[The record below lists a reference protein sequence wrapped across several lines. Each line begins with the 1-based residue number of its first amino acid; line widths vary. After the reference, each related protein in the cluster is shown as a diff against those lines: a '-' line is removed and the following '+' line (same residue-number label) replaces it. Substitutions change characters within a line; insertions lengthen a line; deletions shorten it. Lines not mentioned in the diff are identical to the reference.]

1 MWSSLSRCAPKIIS
15 RRTIR
20 SFSKEI
26 APINQAAAS
35 QQSVAP
41 KGSTFSQRL
50 GAFMAG
56 VALTATFGYVT
67 LRRDIFEAAEG
78 VESNIQS
85 LHNDIILSGQTLSAK
100 VAELEARIAE
110 LEGK

>member
-35 QQSVAP
+35 QSVAP